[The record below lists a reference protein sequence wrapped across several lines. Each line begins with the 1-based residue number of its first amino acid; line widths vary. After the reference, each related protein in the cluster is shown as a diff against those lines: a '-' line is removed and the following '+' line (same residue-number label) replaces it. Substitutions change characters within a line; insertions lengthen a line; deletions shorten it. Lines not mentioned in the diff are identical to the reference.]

1 MSSTRQHQ
9 EFLNTKSILQI
20 ILFRLLI
27 GKYKIQLG
35 DSTFIDTGDTE
46 GALAQGGGVRDA
58 DLNCIKHIIWL
69 KGYDPKLH
77 NTIYY

>member
-9 EFLNTKSILQI
+9 EFLNAKSILQI

-46 GALAQGGGVRDA
+46 GPLALGGVRGE
-58 DLNCIKHIIWL
+58 DLNGIKHIIWL